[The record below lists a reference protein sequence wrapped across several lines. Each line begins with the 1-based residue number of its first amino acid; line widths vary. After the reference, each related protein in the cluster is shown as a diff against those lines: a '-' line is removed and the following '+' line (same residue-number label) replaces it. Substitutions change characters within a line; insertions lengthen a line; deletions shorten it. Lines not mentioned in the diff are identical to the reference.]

1 MTMTTSNS
9 FLLGAT
15 LCLGLMSGL
24 FYAYSCSVMP
34 ALKRLDDYQFVSAMQ
49 SINRAIQN
57 PVFFISF
64 FGVLLLLPIVTYLK
78 YTKPVPNV
86 FWYLLTASI
95 IYFVGT
101 FLVTAIGNIPLN
113 NALDAFDLTNASKES
128 LRTTRQLFETKWVNL
143 NNIRTA
149 SAILAFI
156 FALLAC
162 LKSYAGNPTAN

>member
-1 MTMTTSNS
+1 MTTSNG

-24 FYAYSCSVMP
+24 FYAYACSVMP
-34 ALKRLDDYQFVSAMQ
+34 ALKRLDDYQFIAAMQ

-64 FGVLLLLPIVTYLK
+64 FGVLLFLPTATYLN
-78 YTKPVPNV
+78 YTRPGSAA
-86 FWYLLTASI
+86 FGYLIAASI
-95 IYFVGT
+95 IYFIGS

-113 NALDAFDLTNASKES
+113 ESLDKFDLTTASKES
-128 LRTTRQLFETKWVNL
+128 LHTTRDLFESKWVGL

-149 SAILAFI
+149 SSVIAFI
-156 FALLAC
+156 LALLAC
-162 LKSYAGNPTAN
+162 LKSYAGTTPAP